1 MDPDFFAKLTAETR
15 DYMQMFRRAALL
27 LAVGVTATAMAPAQQ
42 VPGGLPQKAD
52 LAVTGTV
59 ADPDVEA
66 LLDTD
71 LVADDAL
78 PVETADLTQDDAMP
92 EDLPGMV
99 AYLASSETES
109 EELECLAGAVYF
121 ETRGE
126 PLEGQLAVAQVIAN
140 RAASRR
146 FPDSY
151 CGVIHQRGQFSF
163 VRGGQFPPIKRSSR
177 SWKQAVAIAR
187 IADAQLHQSEVP
199 TALFFHARRV
209 SPGWR
214 LTRVGVVGNHVFY
227 Q

>member
-1 MDPDFFAKLTAETR
+1 
-15 DYMQMFRRAALL
+15 MQMFRRAALL

-42 VPGGLPQKAD
+42 VPGALPHKTD
-52 LAVTGTV
+52 LALTGTV

-78 PVETADLTQDDAMP
+78 PVETADLDQEEAMP

-99 AYLASSETES
+99 AYFASAEPENA
-109 EELECLAGAVYF
+109 EIECLAGAVYF

-140 RAASRR
+140 RAASHR

-163 VRGGQFPPIKRSSR
+163 VRGGKFPPIKRSSQ
-177 SWKQAVAIAR
+177 SWKRAVAIAR
-187 IADAQLHQSEVP
+187 IADAQLHDSEVP

-209 SPGWR
+209 APGWR